1 MSDNTTKKGG
11 LITLDELNDFEYIRP
26 EFVAPTFRPKITL
39 EYGAFMG
46 NSACVRLFPE
56 SEHIVILSDKH
67 AKRLAIWSCRL
78 HAVGATHW
86 SRFKNGKL
94 MPKRVSAKHMCAKI
108 FRMMKWDINTRY
120 KAMAVYQE
128 FPDKKL
134 AVFNL
139 EDAEG
144 YTPEQRKGSKR
155 KQLFPID
162 WENSF
167 GLPYAEYETAHEID
181 LQSLHIVTNYEN
193 DKPPV
198 VARIPTPG
206 EIITREYYVPDE
218 IVEQGKIDEGKNNE

>member
-1 MSDNTTKKGG
+1 
-11 LITLDELNDFEYIRP
+11 
-26 EFVAPTFRPKITL
+26 
-39 EYGAFMG
+39 
-46 NSACVRLFPE
+46 
-56 SEHIVILSDKH
+56 
-67 AKRLAIWSCRL
+67 
-78 HAVGATHW
+78 
-86 SRFKNGKL
+86 
-94 MPKRVSAKHMCAKI
+94 
-108 FRMMKWDINTRY
+108 MMKWDINTRY

-167 GLPYAEYETAHEID
+167 G
-181 LQSLHIVTNYEN
+181 S
-193 DKPPV
+193 PV

-218 IVEQGKIDEGKNNE
+218 IVEQGKIDEGEKNE